1 MSKLFRE
8 IQAKGYSGS
17 RSLLAQAVQSW
28 RGPKPR
34 KRTKRERGRAKRLRR
49 RSSMRWACL
58 KPPDQLKEDEKELL
72 GKLLAKDGE
81 LARGYDLL
89 QGFRQLVG
97 ERDLPALDR
106 WLDDAEKSNLPT
118 FMGFANGIKG
128 DRAAVEAAFRFP
140 WSNGQLEGQVN
151 RVKLIKRQGYGRAKF
166 DPLRRGVLLNGSRKS
181 RVRSPTE
188 PLGAR
193 TPAHS
198 QPAIPL
204 VELAAA

>member
-1 MSKLFRE
+1 
-8 IQAKGYSGS
+8 
-17 RSLLAQAVQSW
+17 
-28 RGPKPR
+28 
-34 KRTKRERGRAKRLRR
+34 
-49 RSSMRWACL
+49 MRWACL

-118 FMGFANGIKG
+118 FMGFANGIKD

-166 DPLRRGVLLNGSRKS
+166 DLLWRRVLLNGSRKS
-181 RVRSPTE
+181 RVRSRTE
-188 PLGAR
+188 PLGTR

>member
-1 MSKLFRE
+1 
-8 IQAKGYSGS
+8 
-17 RSLLAQAVQSW
+17 
-28 RGPKPR
+28 
-34 KRTKRERGRAKRLRR
+34 
-49 RSSMRWACL
+49 MRWACL